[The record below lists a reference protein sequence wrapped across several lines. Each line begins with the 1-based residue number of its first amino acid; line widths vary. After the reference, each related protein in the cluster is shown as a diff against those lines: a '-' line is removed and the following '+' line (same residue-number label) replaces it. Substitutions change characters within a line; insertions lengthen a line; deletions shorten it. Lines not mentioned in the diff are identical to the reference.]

1 MSDGSKLRDSWSNA
15 LNDAETR
22 FKHLLSASSS
32 EWKRVSTSL
41 DPAVNRKGK
50 AKVSSLPELSDVFV
64 HRHLSKSG
72 DDIYRLILDVP
83 AEEEMVT
90 LEPWRAVL
98 TTPEL
103 RQEWDPAVIDAHL
116 VEMFNQDT
124 RISKTNFT
132 LGWPAS
138 PRDAVTI
145 SRTIHDATT
154 VIDISTSLPRSS
166 DEPAYLRPSPP
177 YLRSNVSLLAWCIQ
191 HIKSSQPPSESKRK
205 SSPTGIIRVTCFWQ
219 HDLRAMWNIGS
230 SSSVVQQLSTMII
243 GLLKTVTKRATRIPK
258 LVGYGNGITIE
269 KIRFQIDRE
278 ALTIEYSVIPED
290 DSHPDQSQGFEDLL
304 VLRDQRRLTRAIE
317 CVLPSVEGWDV
328 QLTTKASSEEVEKL
342 PWTAHATRSTSYNS
356 LLNSPLDLV
365 VLRLTHT
372 PLIDDHSVLKV
383 KVVIEISGPSSGLRL
398 NGVPQSIKEFE
409 EQRNPSSYAAAQS
422 IMLDVGSATDVS
434 LPSSSSVHGSSA
446 TSLASSSSAPPLIR
460 VATERSMGAEKTI
473 LSRIKRNYIY
483 FSSLLQEP
491 EAKWKRTTE
500 ARGVTI
506 TQLDSIDPT
515 LVVYRAEAAFVGVGL
530 WDLYS
535 AVVSP
540 GARNFWDKQHED
552 ATLLEDV
559 NDLTELWH
567 IKTKPAWPVNGRD
580 SVVLKTVYKSPTAIH
595 VFSFSADDSHLFPNI
610 PSVDPNV
617 IRTQVDLQGWAIE
630 ALSPNTTLLTLLEQ
644 SDPKGWTNKTSIP
657 TQMINALAGIGEFA
671 IKFGGP
677 PIVTRLAGAKAND
690 LRYDHERFNFRLEY
704 EPHASR
710 RMVGGSPTDNSA
722 ATSTSTTS
730 DENSSTPTSPV
741 IECEIRCDMDTWGHS
756 LDIVVDPPP
765 QSISCL
771 RRHKLSDEGGGLWLT
786 ITHDA
791 VFVDDERL
799 QVIVRRGP
807 GKEKGL
813 VMVNGA
819 KTSVDFEEMP
829 EHEIKTLV
837 RRKRVKP
844 PRIPL
849 DQPPVMGVIRR
860 RRAEWDADV
869 LDSPTSENVSNT
881 DEASST
887 LPKVSSPLAR
897 FFTYAVDQATAT
909 TQQTIAAISPL
920 AAGANDTLLSSS
932 KLPMQY
938 VLDALSWT
946 QNYHCSTTPQAGWVP
961 VNDKGLSVRRKLVS
975 DISPVIPIHK
985 GEKVIE
991 GISAEEL
998 VAVITHSDCRKK
1010 WDDRFDSEMVF
1021 ESYGS
1026 GCKTSFMVSKGGFP
1040 FRDRGFY
1047 IASVVAR
1054 AQGSPLGSRRNTDTG
1069 TPGSGFGDASGR
1081 TGCRNAIYCVSTS
1094 FSPDSVSQF
1103 SAAKYNQYGLPIGRL
1118 YIDAW
1123 ILETLD
1129 PYTKENYAVP
1139 SSKCTRLVAVDYAGS
1154 LPAAM
1159 NSFINTTIP
1168 RAILTVESYVK
1179 SISSMPVTRLPAA
1192 GFILA
1197 DRKDE
1202 DVEVE
1207 TYAKFGWKL
1216 RKRDEY
1222 KTLLR
1227 TKYDSS
1233 SRVYTSSIFV
1243 DYPGGARSEKFSP
1256 GVKASRSNVSL
1267 SPTRQFP
1274 LEKQVTPRA
1283 SRVELNTLPESSSSD
1298 SSLNT
1303 IQGVISTSA
1312 SPPLSAPITPTKFLP
1327 SSTPPSFSNIPSLS
1341 SLSSM
1346 AHLSTSGT
1354 INNLNNTNNVNVT
1367 QAMPG
1372 QRERTASVSNSGF
1385 RGRSSSAFTLK
1396 GEVRHTTNLLVG
1408 EVVIDS
1414 KLYPEGYIIILKS
1427 KTLKITGKEGKGLK
1441 EGESRDQSK
1450 SPPWTDDSSITE
1462 VSAKLNATPINL
1474 DSLFSSL
1481 TSYSSGVATETS
1493 ISSPSSIPPVSN
1505 SNLNS
1510 DSDLLEHQLPLSYT
1524 LHTIPLSPLHSSGS
1538 GIGTGT
1544 SSDSHYTYDYESES
1558 PTRHLLKLTLPTA
1571 QYCVSTI
1578 QDPLTGETQVAP
1590 PKPSW
1595 LLEMEEGGAVVYV
1608 EVKPVQK
1615 DADGVGMVKG
1625 KVWVVDGRNGVSD
1638 SKASHDTKNK
1648 VWNAKRNI
1656 WEVAVVGEKESLT
1669 TLGREELLDDRVS
1682 KMNILLRATNE
1693 SEALPDDLKTPV
1705 GIADSLLDAKTADVY
1720 GQIIVAD
1727 GMDQQSLGDSTAED
1741 SSSRTESGTGDGVVQ
1756 QGTQAP
1762 EPPETPRLSLTQQG
1776 SAGGSVFS
1784 FKFLPS
1790 YPYPNPLSRFITLGT
1805 ATNITPAE
1813 TSGLNGS
1820 SGGNMNTTGG
1830 GKVAVMGPK
1839 LKKTSDSVERP
1850 IVANPTRLYPVSTLM
1865 IVALIA
1871 FLIGSLF
1878 RSLLSPADFV
1888 YVVRDLG
1895 EAADVQMLGDVAG
1908 TGTGWREMRRL
1919 FEIKYIFAG
1928 WDFQVAVVR
1937 RH

>member
-1 MSDGSKLRDSWSNA
+1 MQLTEVHRLRDSWSNA

-205 SSPTGIIRVTCFWQ
+205 SSPAGIIRVTCFWQ

-290 DSHPDQSQGFEDLL
+290 DGHPDQSQGFEDLL

-356 LLNSPLDLV
+356 SLNSPLDLV

-422 IMLDVGSATDVS
+422 IMLDVGSAADVS

-710 RMVGGSPTDNSA
+710 RMVGGSPTDNSP

-909 TQQTIAAISPL
+909 TQQTIAAISPM

-946 QNYHCSTTPQAGWVP
+946 QNYHCGTTPQAGWVP

-998 VAVITHSDCRKK
+998 VAVITQSDCRKK

-1054 AQGSPLGSRRNTDTG
+1054 AQGSPLGSRRNTNTG

-1159 NSFINTTIP
+1159 NSLINTTIP

-1222 KTLLR
+1222 KTVLR

-1298 SSLNT
+1298 SSLDT

-1312 SPPLSAPITPTKFLP
+1312 SPPLSAPITPTKCLP

-1346 AHLSTSGT
+1346 AHLSTS
-1354 INNLNNTNNVNVT
+1354 
-1367 QAMPG
+1367 
-1372 QRERTASVSNSGF
+1372 F

-1408 EVVIDS
+1408 EVVINS

-1441 EGESRDQSK
+1441 EGERRDQSK
-1450 SPPWTDDSSITE
+1450 SPPRTDDSSITK

-1474 DSLFSSL
+1474 DSLFSSS
-1481 TSYSSGVATETS
+1481 TSYSSG
-1493 ISSPSSIPPVSN
+1493 
-1505 SNLNS
+1505 
-1510 DSDLLEHQLPLSYT
+1510 LPLSYT

-1756 QGTQAP
+1756 QGT
-1762 EPPETPRLSLTQQG
+1762 PPETPRLSLTQQG

-1813 TSGLNGS
+1813 TSGPNGS

-1850 IVANPTRLYPVSTLM
+1850 TVANPTRLYPVSTLM

>member
-1 MSDGSKLRDSWSNA
+1 MQLTEVHRLRDSWSNA

-22 FKHLLSASSS
+22 FKHLLSASFS
-32 EWKRVSTSL
+32 EWKRVSTSV

-50 AKVSSLPELSDVFV
+50 AKVSSLPELSNVIV
-64 HRHLSKSG
+64 HRHSSKSG

-103 RQEWDPAVIDAHL
+103 RQEWDPAVVDAHL

-154 VIDISTSLPRSS
+154 VIDITTSLPRSS

-191 HIKSSQPPSESKRK
+191 HIKPSQPPSESKRK
-205 SSPTGIIRVTCFWQ
+205 SSPAGIIRVTCFWQ

-290 DSHPDQSQGFEDLL
+290 DSHTDQSRGFEDLL

-342 PWTAHATRSTSYNS
+342 PWAAHATRSTSYNS
-356 LLNSPLDLV
+356 SSDSPLDLV
-365 VLRLTHT
+365 VLRLTHA

-398 NGVPQSIKEFE
+398 NGVPQSIKEPE
-409 EQRNPSSYAAAQS
+409 EQRDPSSYAAAQS
-422 IMLDVGSATDVS
+422 IMLDVGSAADVS

-446 TSLASSSSAPPLIR
+446 TSFASSSSAPPLIR
-460 VATERSMGAEKTI
+460 VATERSIGAEKTI

-657 TQMINALAGIGEFA
+657 IQMINALAGIGEFA

-819 KTSVDFEEMP
+819 KTSVDIEELP

-837 RRKRVKP
+837 RRKRIKP

-869 LDSPTSENVSNT
+869 LDSPTSENVLNT
-881 DEASST
+881 DGASST

-909 TQQTIAAISPL
+909 TQQTIAAISPM
-920 AAGANDTLLSSS
+920 AAGANDALLSSS

-946 QNYHCSTTPQAGWVP
+946 QNYHCSTTPQAGWAP

-998 VAVITHSDCRKK
+998 VAVITEPDCRKK
-1010 WDDRFDSEMVF
+1010 WDDRFDSETVF

-1047 IASVVAR
+1047 IAFVVAR
-1054 AQGSPLGSRRNTDTG
+1054 AQGSPLGSMRNTDTG
-1069 TPGSGFGDASGR
+1069 TPGSGSGDASGR

-1103 SAAKYNQYGLPIGRL
+1103 SAAKYNQYGLPIGRV

-1159 NSFINTTIP
+1159 NSLINTNIP

-1179 SISSMPVTRLPAA
+1179 SISSMPITRLPAA

-1197 DRKDE
+1197 DRKDD
-1202 DVEVE
+1202 DVEAE

-1243 DYPGGARSEKFSP
+1243 DYPGGAKSENLSA
-1256 GVKASRSNVSL
+1256 GGKASRSNVSL

-1298 SSLNT
+1298 SSLHT

-1312 SPPLSAPITPTKFLP
+1312 SSPLSAPITPTKFLP
-1327 SSTPPSFSNIPSLS
+1327 S
-1341 SLSSM
+1341 
-1346 AHLSTSGT
+1346 
-1354 INNLNNTNNVNVT
+1354 LNNINNVNLT

-1396 GEVRHTTNLLVG
+1396 GEVRHTTDLLVG

-1414 KLYPEGYIIILKS
+1414 KLYPEGYIITLKS
-1427 KTLKITGKEGKGLK
+1427 KTLKITGKEGKGVK
-1441 EGESRDQSK
+1441 EGER
-1450 SPPWTDDSSITE
+1450 P
-1462 VSAKLNATPINL
+1462 
-1474 DSLFSSL
+1474 
-1481 TSYSSGVATETS
+1481 S
-1493 ISSPSSIPPVSN
+1493 ISSPSSPSIPPASN

-1510 DSDLLEHQLPLSYT
+1510 DSELLGHQLPLSYT

-1538 GIGTGT
+1538 GMGTGT

-1625 KVWVVDGRNGVSD
+1625 KVWVVDGRNGVND
-1638 SKASHDTKNK
+1638 SK
-1648 VWNAKRNI
+1648 
-1656 WEVAVVGEKESLT
+1656 VAVVGEKESLT

-1682 KMNILLRATNE
+1682 KMSILLRATNE

-1720 GQIIVAD
+1720 GQMIVAD
-1727 GMDQQSLGDSTAED
+1727 GMDRQSLGDSTEV
-1741 SSSRTESGTGDGVVQ
+1741 SSSRTESGTSDGVVQ
-1756 QGTQAP
+1756 QGT
-1762 EPPETPRLSLTQQG
+1762 PPETPRLNLTQQG
-1776 SAGGSVFS
+1776 SAGGGIFS

-1790 YPYPNPLSRFITLGT
+1790 YPYPLSRFITLGT

-1813 TSGLNGS
+1813 TSGPNGS

-1839 LKKTSDSVERP
+1839 LRKTSDSVERP
-1850 IVANPTRLYPVSTLM
+1850 TVANPTRLYPVSTLM

-1895 EAADVQMLGDVAG
+1895 EAADAQILGDVAG

-1919 FEIKYIFAG
+1919 FEIKYVFAG